1 MSYGEL
7 YIEPEWT
14 GRNRVNGR
22 FLKGHVP
29 ANKGKKWSEFMPK
42 RSQKRSAKGWSNLDK
57 YRVRPATA
65 GRPKKPVIALTDDGD
80 FIYFPFVGDAAKWC
94 GGRRENVARCCR
106 YNEANTVGKN
116 GIINTDHKYLGY
128 RFYFERSR
136 VWLDKIKK

>member
-7 YIEPEWT
+7 HIELGWT

-29 ANKGKKWSEFMPK
+29 ANKGKKWNEFMPK

-57 YRVRPATA
+57 NRVRPATA

-80 FIYFPFVGDAAKWC
+80 FIYFPFVGAAAKWC
-94 GGRRENVARCCR
+94 GGLRENVARCCR
-106 YNEANTVGKN
+106 QNETTA
-116 GIINTDHKYLGY
+116 NTDHKYLGY
-128 RFYFERSR
+128 RFYFEEGS

>member
-1 MSYGEL
+1 MSYGDL

-29 ANKGKKWSEFMPK
+29 ANKGKKWNEFMSK

-80 FIYFPFVGDAAKWC
+80 FICFPFVGAAAKWC
-94 GGRRENVARCCR
+94 GGFRENVARCCR
-106 YNEANTVGKN
+106 QNETTA
-116 GIINTDHKYLGY
+116 NTDHKYLGY
-128 RFYFERSR
+128 RFYFEEGS

>member
-80 FIYFPFVGDAAKWC
+80 FMYFPFVGAAAKWC
-94 GGRRENVARCCR
+94 GGFRGCVSRCCR
-106 YNEANTVGKN
+106 QNETTD
-116 GIINTDHKYLGY
+116 NTDHKYLGY
-128 RFYFERSR
+128 RFYFEEGS